1 MKKEFLERLEDL
13 ENEIKAENELA
24 GYSLACTALGIAVII
39 LLRRGQELSP
49 ENLEHVLTEHPGPES
64 LWAHTTRADAEDAIK
79 MLREAQP

>member
-1 MKKEFLERLEDL
+1 MKKEFLERLEVL
-13 ENEIKAENELA
+13 ENEIKAENEFA

-49 ENLEHVLTEHPGPES
+49 ENLEAVLTERPGPES

-79 MLREAQP
+79 MLREEQS